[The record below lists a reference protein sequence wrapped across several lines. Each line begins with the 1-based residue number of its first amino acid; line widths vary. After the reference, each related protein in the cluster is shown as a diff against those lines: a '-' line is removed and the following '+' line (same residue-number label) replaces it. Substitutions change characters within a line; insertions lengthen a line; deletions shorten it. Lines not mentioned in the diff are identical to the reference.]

1 MSFAVQSVQTLSL
14 TVSESEMCE
23 ITAPI
28 KEGLNLCLLESKT
41 WVVNPMT
48 WRSAVQT
55 DVTLLKAMCMKH
67 TKWQETSG
75 APLLATETDAS
86 HSAEY
91 WIRVSKL
98 RKPLFSILQLSQG
111 RRFVLQRCETSN
123 VKRSRA
129 CYHCVMPVL
138 RECNETEEK
147 DRGKKKK
154 GKVKM
159 QGRDKRVWGR
169 KKDTSQGQY
178 FGKLH
183 A

>member
-1 MSFAVQSVQTLSL
+1 
-14 TVSESEMCE
+14 
-23 ITAPI
+23 
-28 KEGLNLCLLESKT
+28 
-41 WVVNPMT
+41 
-48 WRSAVQT
+48 
-55 DVTLLKAMCMKH
+55 
-67 TKWQETSG
+67 
-75 APLLATETDAS
+75 
-86 HSAEY
+86 
-91 WIRVSKL
+91 
-98 RKPLFSILQLSQG
+98 
-111 RRFVLQRCETSN
+111 
-123 VKRSRA
+123 
-129 CYHCVMPVL
+129 MPVL